1 MERIRNLE
9 HKGKKIFFVDL
20 KDSRVSAENIE
31 IINSAKEMIMKMGE
45 KSVLLLSD
53 YTNAHYD
60 IPAAEAMKE
69 FSKNVTPYVKAS
81 AVLGVTGIKRI
92 LFNSVVKLTGRHIE
106 IFDTM
111 EDALNYLV
119 EQ

>member
-1 MERIRNLE
+1 MERITIIE
-9 HKGKKIFFVDL
+9 HKRKKIFFVDL
-20 KDSRVSAENIE
+20 KDSRESAENIE
-31 IINSAKEMIMKMGE
+31 IINKAKDMIMKMEE

-60 IPAAEAMKE
+60 IPAAEAMKN
-69 FSKNVTPYVKAS
+69 FSKSVTPFVKAS

-106 IFDTM
+106 IFDKK
-111 EDALNYLV
+111 EDALDYLV
-119 EQ
+119 SR